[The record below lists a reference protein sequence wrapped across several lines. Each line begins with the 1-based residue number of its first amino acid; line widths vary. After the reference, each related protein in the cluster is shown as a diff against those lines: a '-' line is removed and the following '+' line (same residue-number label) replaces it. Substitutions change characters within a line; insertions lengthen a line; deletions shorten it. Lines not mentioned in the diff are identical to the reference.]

1 MFASGPHAMTEL
13 AATTVLLPF
22 LGAALVAVS
31 PHAAGKWLCQIFAAA
46 TLAVGLWLVYAFA
59 AEGRVG
65 MTETLIR
72 FGSVEILGVTIDKVS
87 VLIDIV
93 VISIGFLVAVYSAS
107 YLNQGNREHPDIGR
121 KRYYAFLLMF
131 IGAMSGLV
139 LSSTIIG
146 QLVFFEM
153 TGACSWALI
162 GYYESRK
169 ALGSAAKALIITH
182 IASLGLYVAAA
193 LLFVSAGTFSLTAIA
208 GLTPGVKTAVM
219 LAILIAAWGK
229 SAQLPMH
236 MWLPDAMEAPTPV
249 SAYLHAASM
258 VKVGVYIFARGL
270 LSAGIVPEIIG
281 WVGAIMAI
289 VTLIYGFLMYLPQA
303 DMKRLLAYSTITQL
317 SYIFLGLSLSVF
329 GSQLAFQG
337 AIAHIFNHA
346 FAKTLFFLVAGSLAY
361 TAGTRLLPALRGV
374 LTKSPM
380 LGVSFVVAALAIAG
394 VPPFSGFFSKFAI
407 FGGGFAASKQNLLLL
422 PLIAV
427 ALLESVGAFAW
438 FLSWVGYVVPGKP
451 SAAVAEAAPLPA
463 GMTFV
468 LGALIVMT
476 VCSSFIAASWLG

>member
-1 MFASGPHAMTEL
+1 MFAFVSNDMTFL
-13 AATTVLLPF
+13 ALTTVILPF
-22 LGAALVAVS
+22 FGAAVVGLA
-31 PHAAGKWLCQIFAAA
+31 PQAAAKWLCQAFATA
-46 TLAVGLWLVYAFA
+46 TLVAVFMLAFQFAHAGYPEATHDLVN
-59 AEGRVG
+59 
-65 MTETLIR
+65 
-72 FGSVEILGVTIDKVS
+72 FGQAQILGVTIDKVS

-93 VISIGFLVAVYSAS
+93 VVSIGFLVAVYSAS
-107 YLNQGNREHPDIGR
+107 YLNAGNREHPDSGR
-121 KRYYAFLLMF
+121 NRYYAFLLIF

-139 LSSTIIG
+139 FSSTIVG
-146 QLVFFEM
+146 QLVFFEI
-153 TGACSWALI
+153 TGGCSWALI

-169 ALGSAAKALIITH
+169 ALNSAAKALIITH

-193 LLFVSAGTFSLTAIA
+193 LLFAATGTFALTAIA
-208 GLTPGVKTAVM
+208 GLSPHLKTAVL
-219 LAILIAAWGK
+219 LAILVAAWGK

-249 SAYLHAASM
+249 SAYLHGASM

-270 LSAGIVPEIIG
+270 MSAGDVPPVIG
-281 WVGAIMAI
+281 WIGASMAV
-289 VTLIYGFLMYLPQA
+289 VTLVYGFVMYLPQA

-329 GSQLAFQG
+329 GSQLAFKG

-361 TAGTRLLPALRGV
+361 TAGTRLLPTLRGV
-374 LTKSPM
+374 LAKSPM
-380 LGVSFVVAALAIAG
+380 IGVAFIVAALAVTG

-407 FGGGFAASKQNLLLL
+407 FGGGFVASKENLLLA
-422 PLIAV
+422 PLVVI
-427 ALLESVGAFAW
+427 ALLESVGSFAW
-438 FLSWVGYVVPGKP
+438 FLKWVGYSVPGKP
-451 SAAVAEAAPLPA
+451 SEVVAASGPLPG

>member
-1 MFASGPHAMTEL
+1 MITLPFDDMTLL
-13 AATTVLLPF
+13 ALTTVFLPF
-22 LGAALVAVS
+22 LGAAVIGLA
-31 PHAAGKWLCQIFAAA
+31 PHAAGKWLCQIFAAVA
-46 TLAVGLWLVYAFA
+46 LVAMFALVYAFA
-59 AEGRVG
+59 AGGRVEA
-65 MTETLIR
+65 THDLVA
-72 FGSVEILGVTIDKVS
+72 FGSTQILGLTIDKVS
-87 VLIDIV
+87 VLIDILV
-93 VISIGFLVAVYSAS
+93 VSIGFLVVVYSAS
-107 YLNQGNREHPDIGR
+107 YLNAGNREHPDTGR
-121 KRYYAFLLMF
+121 RRFYAFLLAF

-139 LSSTIIG
+139 FSSTIIG
-146 QLVFFEM
+146 QLVFFEI
-153 TGACSWALI
+153 TGVCSWTLI
-162 GYYESRK
+162 GYYESPK
-169 ALGSAAKALIITH
+169 ALRSAAKALIVTH

-193 LLFVSAGTFSLTAIA
+193 LLFADTGTFSLTAIA
-208 GLTPGVKTAVM
+208 GLPVGLKTAVL

-270 LSAGIVPEIIG
+270 MSAGDVPLTVG
-281 WVGAIMAI
+281 WVGSIMAVI
-289 VTLIYGFLMYLPQA
+289 TLIYGFLMYLPQA

-329 GSQLAFQG
+329 GSQLAFKG

-361 TAGTRLLPALRGV
+361 TAGTRLLPSLRGI

-380 LGVSFVVAALAIAG
+380 LGVSFVVAAMAITG

-407 FGGGFAASKQNLLLL
+407 FGGGFAVSRENLLLM
-422 PLIAV
+422 PLVAI
-427 ALLESVGAFAW
+427 ALLESVGCFAW
-438 FLSWVGYVVPGKP
+438 ILSWVGYSVPGKP
-451 SAAVAEAAPLPA
+451 SDAVEAASPLPA

-468 LGALIVMT
+468 LGALIIMT
-476 VCSSFIAASWLG
+476 LCSSFIAASWLG